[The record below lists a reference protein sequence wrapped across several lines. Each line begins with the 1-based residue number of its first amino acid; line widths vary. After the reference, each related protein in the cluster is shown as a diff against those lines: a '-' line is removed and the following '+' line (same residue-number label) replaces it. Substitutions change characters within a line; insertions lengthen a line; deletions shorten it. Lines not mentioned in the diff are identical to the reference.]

1 MIRNCLFVCPALLSA
16 LSLSLSLRAVVNG
29 KWQNEMKHKYYVY
42 ATRVGV
48 NANAIHVGNA
58 KVRAE

>member
-1 MIRNCLFVCPALLSA
+1 MIRNCLFVCPVLPCSL
-16 LSLSLSLRAVVNG
+16 LSLSLRAVVNG

-48 NANAIHVGNA
+48 DANAIHVGNA

>member
-1 MIRNCLFVCPALLSA
+1 MIRNCLFVYPLLP
-16 LSLSLSLRAVVNG
+16 SLCSG

-42 ATRVGV
+42 APRVDV
-48 NANAIHVGNA
+48 DANAIHVGNA